1 MEQQPEPPEYF
12 CIQFGV
18 DSPTFLPPSRKME
31 SFLKV
36 PESLW
41 LDEAIICAKNW
52 KVILAW
58 CEHSWS

>member
-18 DSPTFLPPSRKME
+18 DSPTFLPPSRKMG

-36 PESLW
+36 PDSLW
-41 LDEAIICAKNW
+41 LDEAIICAKN
-52 KVILAW
+52 
-58 CEHSWS
+58 